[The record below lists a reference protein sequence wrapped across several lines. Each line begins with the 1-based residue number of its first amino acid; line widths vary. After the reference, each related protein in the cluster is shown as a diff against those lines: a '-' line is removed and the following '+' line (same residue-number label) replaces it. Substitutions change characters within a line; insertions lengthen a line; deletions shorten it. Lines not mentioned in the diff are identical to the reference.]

1 MPPTLIDGKA
11 ISDSLLV
18 ELTQAVQQFR
28 ANTGRDPGLA
38 VVLVGSNAA
47 SQFYVEAKKR
57 ACHRVGIASYDYRL
71 AASDGQGALLELI
84 DHLNQDPDIHG
95 ILVQLPLPK
104 GFDEQLVIERIHPRK
119 DVDGFHPMNLG
130 RVFQGLS
137 GFRSCTPYGVVR
149 LLAHQGIATSGAHVV
164 IVGRSNIVGKPLAAL
179 LVQKGVDAT
188 VTLAHSKTRHLLQ
201 VTQSADILVAAIGV
215 PEFITGAMVK
225 EGAVVI
231 DVGINRIEDRR
242 QPKGYRIVG
251 DVDFES
257 VAPRCS
263 AITPVPGGVG
273 PMTIAMLLHNTMEA
287 ARSHV
292 GV

>member
-11 ISDSLLV
+11 MSDSLLL
-18 ELTQAVQQFR
+18 ELTQTVQQFR

-57 ACHRVGIASYDYRL
+57 ACHRVGITSYDYRL

-104 GFDEQLVIERIHPRK
+104 GFDEQLVIERIQPSK

-149 LLAHQGIATSGAHVV
+149 LLEHQGIVTTGAHVV

-188 VTLAHSKTRHLLQ
+188 VTLAHSKTRHLSH

-251 DVDFES
+251 DVDFDS
-257 VAPRCS
+257 VSPRCS

-273 PMTIAMLLHNTMEA
+273 PMTIAMLLNNTVEA
-287 ARSHV
+287 ARSHA
-292 GV
+292 GI